1 MINILGVAKSIK
13 ACPNCGCYIMEYREV
28 GPHIGKYCNNC
39 NKWIKWVARKE
50 VPEELAARITSNNTA
65 VIKDILDDTDEDDT
79 NKKLFDEEDT
89 PWF

>member
-13 ACPNCGCYIMEYREV
+13 ACPYCGCYTMEYREV

-39 NKWIKWVARKE
+39 SKWIKWVVRKE
-50 VPEELAARITSNNTA
+50 VPEELAARIIPTNIVAENMCD
-65 VIKDILDDTDEDDT
+65 DINDED
-79 NKKLFDEEDT
+79 NT

>member
-39 NKWIKWVARKE
+39 NKWIQWVAHKE
-50 VPEELAARITSNNTA
+50 VPEELAARIISTNTA
-65 VIKDILDDTDEDDT
+65 TENMCNDISEED
-79 NKKLFDEEDT
+79 DT

>member
-39 NKWIKWVARKE
+39 NKWIQWVAHKE
-50 VPEELAARITSNNTA
+50 VPEELAARIIPTNTTA
-65 VIKDILDDTDEDDT
+65 ENMRNDINEED
-79 NKKLFDEEDT
+79 DT

>member
-1 MINILGVAKSIK
+1 MINILGVAKSIT
-13 ACPNCGCYIMEYREV
+13 ACPNCECYIMEYREV

-50 VPEELAARITSNNTA
+50 VPEELTARIASNNSA
-65 VIKDILDDTDEDDT
+65 AIKDIWDSADEDNTD
-79 NKKLFDEEDT
+79 KEGDV

>member
-39 NKWIKWVARKE
+39 NKWIKWVVRKE
-50 VPEELAARITSNNTA
+50 VPEELAVRIIPTNTA
-65 VIKDILDDTDEDDT
+65 TENMRNDINEED
-79 NKKLFDEEDT
+79 DT

>member
-13 ACPNCGCYIMEYREV
+13 ACPYCGCYTMEYREV

-39 NKWIKWVARKE
+39 NKWIKWVVRKE
-50 VPEELAARITSNNTA
+50 VPEELAVRITPTNTA
-65 VIKDILDDTDEDDT
+65 TENMCDDINEEDDA
-79 NKKLFDEEDT
+79 

>member
-13 ACPNCGCYIMEYREV
+13 ACPYCGCYTMEYREV

-39 NKWIKWVARKE
+39 NKWIKWVVRKE
-50 VPEELAARITSNNTA
+50 VPEELAARIIPTNIVTENMCD
-65 VIKDILDDTDEDDT
+65 DINEED
-79 NKKLFDEEDT
+79 DT

>member
-39 NKWIKWVARKE
+39 NKWIKWVVRKE
-50 VPEELAARITSNNTA
+50 VPEELAARITSDNVAIEDIWDNTNEN
-65 VIKDILDDTDEDDT
+65 DTDEEDD
-79 NKKLFDEEDT
+79 L

>member
-39 NKWIKWVARKE
+39 NKWIKWVSRKE
-50 VPEELAARITSNNTA
+50 VPDELAARITFDNT
-65 VIKDILDDTDEDDT
+65 VPENMWDDTDE
-79 NKKLFDEEDT
+79 EDA